1 MHYDNKYTTYCLKL
15 QNTAKYRQLP
25 EISDTIQ
32 KDLIDFSSN
41 DYLNLSR
48 NKELLQAAMLAAE
61 YYGVGS
67 TGSRLLSGNSELFEE
82 FERQIAKDK
91 TTQTAL
97 IWSSGFQA
105 NISALSSLL
114 DEAVLGHKA
123 LVFCD
128 RLNHSSLYQAILLSK
143 AELVRYQHN
152 DMNHLAELLRKHTND
167 PRAKFIISETLYG
180 MDGDQVPLLEIINLA
195 SHHQAFLYL
204 DEAHATGILGV
215 DGYGMSTDFNLENIP
230 HLVMGTFSKA
240 IGVSGA
246 YTASNMQI
254 KNYLINKSAGFIYS
268 TALSPMIIAAAYCGW
283 SLVKKLKQERQNLL
297 QSAHA
302 LREQIKQLGFDT
314 GVSTTHIIPI
324 LLGTEKDVL
333 NAQQILLNYGII
345 VAAIRPPTVPPN
357 KSRLRIALTLKHQ
370 SVDFE
375 KLLMALKHL

>member
-25 EISDTIQ
+25 EISDVIQ

-48 NKELLQAAMLAAE
+48 NKELLQAAKQAAE

-91 TTQTAL
+91 ATQTAL
-97 IWSSGFQA
+97 IWNSGFQA

-128 RLNHSSLYQAILLSK
+128 RFNHSSLYQAIFLSK

-152 DMNHLAELLRKHTND
+152 DMNHLAELLHKHTND
-167 PRAKFIISETLYG
+167 RRAKFIISETLYG
-180 MDGDQVPLLEIINLA
+180 MDGDQVPLLEITNLA
-195 SHHQAFLYL
+195 SQHQAFLYL

-268 TALSPMIIAAAYCGW
+268 TALSPMIIGAAYYGW
-283 SLVKKLKQERQNLL
+283 VLLKKLKQERQNLL
-297 QSAHA
+297 QSANA

-324 LLGTEKDVL
+324 LLGAEKDVL

-375 KLLMALKHL
+375 KLLMALKYL